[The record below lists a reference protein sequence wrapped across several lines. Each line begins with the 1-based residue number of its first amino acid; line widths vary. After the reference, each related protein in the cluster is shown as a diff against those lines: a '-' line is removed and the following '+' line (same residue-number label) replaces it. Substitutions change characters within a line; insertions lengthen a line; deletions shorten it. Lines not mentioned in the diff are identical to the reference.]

1 MAKTSAGRGKGIRS
15 AIAKFLHQATGTTG
29 TGTTIVLATA
39 PILNSPIISDSIIFE
54 GTTADTFET
63 TLAVVDPT
71 ADRTATLPD
80 ASGNILLDTSV
91 APASTIAV
99 GASGIGYVGIPQN
112 GTTTGSAT
120 LTAADNGKHTRAT
133 ATRTI
138 TIDSNANLALPIG
151 FAHTFTCDSG
161 ATMTI
166 AITTDTMYRAGPGTT
181 GSRTLAPF
189 GMATAIKTGATS
201 WMISG
206 NGLT

>member
-1 MAKTSAGRGKGIRS
+1 MANGYHLFNTGDIITQAQLRDIVMAQLTMIFPDAATRTTALAGVLVEGMTSYRADSNVVEYYDGAAWVALVSAGG
-15 AIAKFLHQATGTTG
+15 
-29 TGTTIVLATA
+29 
-39 PILNSPIISDSIIFE
+39 
-54 GTTADTFET
+54 
-63 TLAVVDPT
+63 
-71 ADRTATLPD
+71 
-80 ASGNILLDTSV
+80 V
-91 APASTIAV
+91 APASTIAI
-99 GASGIGYVGIPQN
+99 GSSGIGYVGIPQN
-112 GTTTGSAT
+112 AATTGAAT

-151 FAHTFTCDSG
+151 FAHTFTADSG

-166 AITTDTMYRAGPGTT
+166 AITTDTMYLAGPGTT

-189 GMATAIKTGATS
+189 GMATAVKTGATS